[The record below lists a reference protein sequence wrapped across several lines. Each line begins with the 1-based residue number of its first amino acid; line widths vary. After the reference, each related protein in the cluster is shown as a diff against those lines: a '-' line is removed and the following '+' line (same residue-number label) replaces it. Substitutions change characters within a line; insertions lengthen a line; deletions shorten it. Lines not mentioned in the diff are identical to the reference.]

1 LSNDNPNEFP
11 TQLCELKTGFS
22 VFTFKDDEITKRIAD
37 PNGYEPELTFFIN
50 QYLSSLSNAICFDVG
65 SNVEIHAIQ
74 MANVSGKVY
83 SFEPI
88 PFIYQILNKNI
99 TLNNLSNIV
108 LFNKA
113 LSNFKGESKINL
125 NLEGN
130 FGASSID
137 NSALNFREIDINV
150 ATGDMITASENILHV
165 DFIKIDVEGHE
176 AKVCQGLTKTI
187 RRFQPVISME
197 WNSSQTRKDFKDLN
211 LFDDLFKNYVK
222 IPLTDSHLNFHM
234 KSRNVNKYRFFRKV
248 IRPVFK
254 RFTIKVICLGDFIHH
269 ENYGNLLLI
278 PKDKITDVKNIF
290 KHVI

>member
-1 LSNDNPNEFP
+1 MSIDISDKFP

-22 VFTFKDDEITKRIAD
+22 VFSFKNDEVTKRIAD

-50 QYLSSLSNAICFDVG
+50 QYLCNLNNATCFDIG
-65 SNVEIHAIQ
+65 SNVGIHAIQ
-74 MANVSGKVY
+74 MANVSSKVY
-83 SFEPI
+83 GFEPI
-88 PFIYQILNKNI
+88 PFIYKILNKNI

-113 LSNFKGESKINL
+113 LSNFKGKSKINL

-137 NSALNFREIDINV
+137 NSPLNFREIDISV
-150 ATGDMITASENILHV
+150 TTGDCVVASENILNV

-187 RRFQPVISME
+187 RRFQPVIAME
-197 WNSSQTRKDFKDLN
+197 WNSSQTKNDFDELN
-211 LFDDLFKNYVK
+211 LFDDLFENYVK
-222 IPLTDSHLNFHM
+222 IPLTDSHLNFHI
-234 KSRNVNKYRFFRKV
+234 KSRNLNKYRFFRK
-248 IRPVFK
+248 ILRIIYK
-254 RFTIKVICLGDFIHH
+254 RFTKKVICLGDFIHH

-278 PKDKITDVKNIF
+278 PKDKIKDIKNIF
-290 KHVI
+290 

>member
-1 LSNDNPNEFP
+1 MSIDISDKFA

-22 VFTFKDDEITKRIAD
+22 VLSFKNDEVTKRIAD

-50 QYLSSLSNAICFDVG
+50 QYLCNLNNATCFDIG
-65 SNVEIHAIQ
+65 SNVGIHAIQ
-74 MANVSGKVY
+74 MANVSSKVY
-83 SFEPI
+83 GFEPI
-88 PFIYQILNKNI
+88 PFIYKILNKNI

-113 LSNFKGESKINL
+113 LSNFKGKSKINL

-137 NSALNFREIDINV
+137 NSPLNFREIDINIT
-150 ATGDMITASENILHV
+150 TGDSVVASENILNV

-187 RRFQPVISME
+187 RRFQPVIAME
-197 WNSSQTRKDFKDLN
+197 WNSSQTKNDFEDLN
-211 LFDDLFKNYVK
+211 LFDDLFENYVK
-222 IPLTDSHLNFHM
+222 IPLTDSHLNFHI
-234 KSRNVNKYRFFRKV
+234 KSRNLNKYRFFRK
-248 IRPVFK
+248 ILRIIYK
-254 RFTIKVICLGDFIHH
+254 RFTKKVICLGDFIHH

-278 PKDKITDVKNIF
+278 PKDKIKDIKKIF
-290 KHVI
+290 

>member
-1 LSNDNPNEFP
+1 LSIDISDKFP

-22 VFTFKDDEITKRIAD
+22 VFSFKNDEVTKRIAD

-50 QYLSSLSNAICFDVG
+50 QYLCNLNNAICFDIGTNVG
-65 SNVEIHAIQ
+65 IHAIQ
-74 MANVSGKVY
+74 MANVSSKVY
-83 SFEPI
+83 GFEPI
-88 PFIYQILNKNI
+88 PFIYKILNKNI

-113 LSNFKGESKINL
+113 LSNFKGKSKINL

-137 NSALNFREIDINV
+137 NSPLNFREIDINV
-150 ATGDMITASENILHV
+150 TTGDCVVASENILNV

-187 RRFQPVISME
+187 RRFQPVIAME
-197 WNSSQTRKDFKDLN
+197 WNSSQTKNDFDDLN
-211 LFDDLFKNYVK
+211 LFDNLFENYVK
-222 IPLTDSHLNFHM
+222 IPLTDSHLNFHI
-234 KSRNVNKYRFFRKV
+234 KSRNLNKYRFFRK
-248 IRPVFK
+248 ILRIIYK
-254 RFTIKVICLGDFIHH
+254 RFTKKVICLGDFIHH

-278 PKDKITDVKNIF
+278 PKDKIKDIKNIF
-290 KHVI
+290 

>member
-1 LSNDNPNEFP
+1 MSNDNPNEFP

-176 AKVCQGLTKTI
+176 FSVLKGSEKILKKYKPVLLIEIDKQHSTKVKETFNYLEELNYESFYFDGIDLIKI
-187 RRFQPVISME
+187 LSYEENI
-197 WNSSQTRKDFKDLN
+197 RKDFK
-211 LFDDLFKNYVK
+211 
-222 IPLTDSHLNFHM
+222 NF
-234 KSRNVNKYRFFRKV
+234 
-248 IRPVFK
+248 
-254 RFTIKVICLGDFIHH
+254 
-269 ENYGNLLLI
+269 
-278 PKDKITDVKNIF
+278 IF
-290 KHVI
+290 KYKE